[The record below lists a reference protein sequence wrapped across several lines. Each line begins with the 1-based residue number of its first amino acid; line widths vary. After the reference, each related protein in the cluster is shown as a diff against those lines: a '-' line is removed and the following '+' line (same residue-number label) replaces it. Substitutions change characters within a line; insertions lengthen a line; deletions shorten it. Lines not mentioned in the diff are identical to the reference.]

1 VAGQNST
8 ECAAT
13 GFELTC
19 LRAFAGIIGDL
30 AGETRILK
38 ALRAQMFMQF
48 SSIDDAI
55 SEIHDGR
62 MVIIV
67 DDEDRENEGDLVCAA
82 EKATP
87 EIVNFMARHARG
99 LICLPLTEERCDELH
114 LTTQVADNTSYL
126 GTAFTVSIDA
136 RKGVTTGISAADRAT
151 TIQAAVDPQ
160 TRPQDLARPGH
171 VFPLRAKK
179 GGVLVRPG
187 QTEASVDIARMAGLY
202 PAGVICEIMNED
214 GTMARLPEL
223 TEFAALHNLKMITVA
238 DLVRYRISKETLVK
252 RAVETDLPTVYGR
265 FRAVA
270 FENVINGDVH
280 LAMVM
285 GNVRTEEPVL
295 VRVHTENVTCD
306 MFGSLIDD
314 TGFQLHAAL
323 EKIAAAGRGVVLYL
337 RQREHSLDLVNQLRT
352 YAVMQERNVGKREAS
367 LETGYG
373 SDRDYGVGA
382 QILHDLGLRR
392 IQLLTNHPPKVAA
405 LEGFELEVVGNIPL
419 GQPAHLKDSSGE
431 QKPENKEQRI

>member
-1 VAGQNST
+1 
-8 ECAAT
+8 
-13 GFELTC
+13 
-19 LRAFAGIIGDL
+19 
-30 AGETRILK
+30 
-38 ALRAQMFMQF
+38 MQF
-48 SSIDDAI
+48 SSIEDAI
-55 SEIHDGR
+55 AEIRDGH

-223 TEFAALHNLKMITVA
+223 TEFAALHQLKMITVA

-352 YAVMQERNVGKREAS
+352 YSVMQERNVGKREAS

-405 LEGFELEVVGNIPL
+405 LEGFALEVVGNIPL

>member
-1 VAGQNST
+1 MPF
-8 ECAAT
+8 AT
-13 GFELTC
+13 INE
-19 LRAFAGIIGDL
+19 
-30 AGETRILK
+30 
-38 ALRAQMFMQF
+38 
-48 SSIDDAI
+48 AI
-55 SEIHDGR
+55 AEIREGR
-62 MVIIV
+62 MIIIV

-82 EKATP
+82 EKVTP

-99 LICLPLTEERCDELH
+99 LICVPLTEERCDELH

-151 TIQAAVDPQ
+151 TILAAVDPH
-160 TRPQDLARPGH
+160 TKPQDLARPGH

-187 QTEASVDIARMAGLY
+187 QTEASVDMARIAGLY
-202 PAGVICEIMNED
+202 PAGVICEIMNDD

-223 TEFAALHNLKMITVA
+223 QRFADSHNLKMITVA
-238 DLVRYRISKETLVK
+238 DLVRYRISKETLIRRV
-252 RAVETDLPTVYGR
+252 AETDLPTVYGR

-285 GNVRTEEPVL
+285 GRVNASDAVL

-314 TGFQLHAAL
+314 TGFQLHTAL
-323 EKIAAAGRGVVLYL
+323 EKIAAAGQGVVLYL
-337 RQREHSLDLVNQLRT
+337 RQSEHSLDLVNQLRT
-352 YAVMQERNVGKREAS
+352 YALMQQRGLSKKEAS
-367 LETGYG
+367 LQTGYG
-373 SDRDYGVGA
+373 IDRDYGVGA

-392 IQLLTNHPPKVAA
+392 IMLLSNHPPKVAA
-405 LEGFELEVVGNIPL
+405 LEGFELEVVGNISL
-419 GQPAHLKDSSGE
+419 GEPAHLLNGSHTETASTTED
-431 QKPENKEQRI
+431 KEQLP